1 MLGTK
6 THLYG
11 YISCGTNSLPLV
23 HIYHLK
29 TEGPLLNENHKICK
43 ITQTTTKFFHNGWQK
58 FWTLHYKIFLLWT
71 HVQWHFPYSIPHN
84 RTTEITSLYI
94 ATTFSKEFPTASRKK
109 LHCYYYYHH
118 CHSVFRCNH
127 INIMSASM
135 YIKTRGPVNGF

>member
-43 ITQTTTKFFHNGWQK
+43 ITQTTTKFFHNGCK
-58 FWTLHYKIFLLWT
+58 SFEPFTTKSFSSEHMYNDIF
-71 HVQWHFPYSIPHN
+71 PIPSHIIG
-84 RTTEITSLYI
+84 RQ
-94 ATTFSKEFPTASRKK
+94 K
-109 LHCYYYYHH
+109 LHHYTLPPHFQRNFLQQAGRN
-118 CHSVFRCNH
+118 STAITTIITATLFSGA
-127 INIMSASM
+127 II
-135 YIKTRGPVNGF
+135 